1 MKWIRW
7 KQNKKNKNKTKQQQQ
22 QQQQQKNELHL
33 KNFEEFQ
40 KYLLD
45 KVFILNRESEDIND
59 LKGINWW

>member
-1 MKWIRW
+1 MKTKQKKQ
-7 KQNKKNKNKTKQQQQ
+7 KQNKTTTTTTTKNG
-22 QQQQQKNELHL
+22 LHL

-59 LKGINWW
+59 LKGKN

>member
-22 QQQQQKNELHL
+22 QQQQQKNGLHL

-59 LKGINWW
+59 LKGKNWW